1 MNPTN
6 YIPRDQVND
15 LRQRQDKAFSLLG
28 QQLSETTQK
37 LATEQEMYRQEV
49 VTFLGSVRRQINSVA
64 CSKILQTLRFP
75 SMHQRYEALVEAHAK
90 TFEWVFRED
99 ASVRWQGYRKWL
111 REGQGVYWVQG
122 KAGSG
127 KSTLMKFLAEDPRS
141 LKYLQDWSGSSTPE
155 ICQFY
160 FWRSGVSEQR
170 SLIGLL
176 RTLIYK
182 ILTLKSLDYEALIP
196 QILSE
201 EWQDVVSQGTDFSI
215 GLEEWRISRMK

>member
-1 MNPTN
+1 
-6 YIPRDQVND
+6 
-15 LRQRQDKAFSLLG
+15 
-28 QQLSETTQK
+28 
-37 LATEQEMYRQEV
+37 MYRQEID
-49 VTFLGSVRRQINSVA
+49 TFLGSVRRQINSLA
-64 CSKILQTLRFP
+64 CSKILQALRFP

-90 TFEWVFRED
+90 TFEWVFRD
-99 ASVRWQGYRKWL
+99 AGIQWQGYRKWL
-111 REGQGVYWVQG
+111 REGQGVYWVQE

-127 KSTLMKFLAEDPRS
+127 KSTLMRFLAEDPRS
-141 LKYLQDWSGSSTPE
+141 LKYLKEWSGSSTPE

-182 ILTLKSLDYEALIP
+182 ILTLKSLDYETLIP

-201 EWQDVVSQGTDFSI
+201 KWQKIVSQGTALGI
-215 GLEEWRISRMK
+215 GLEEWRISRMKQALANLFKLSASKTRICISIDGLDEYDGDHEEMPPF